1 MLDRRLIAIALG
13 LIVALFAAPAI
24 AGDPTPQRQGELLHQ
39 LRQECGSCH
48 GAALEGGLGPGLL
61 PEYVEEMSIAE
72 LAAIIRHGI
81 AGTPMHGAALKLDRD
96 EALWLANQLQKG
108 LPANK

>member
-1 MLDRRLIAIALG
+1 MLNRRLIAISLG

-24 AGDPTPQRQGELLHQ
+24 AGDPTPHRQGELLHQ
-39 LRQECGSCH
+39 LRHECGNCH

-61 PEYVEEMSIAE
+61 PEHVEAMSIAE

-96 EALWLANQLQKG
+96 EAVWLANQLQKG